1 VERRAGVDS
10 FSIEVRTLFE
20 VGSSKESPALFL
32 ERIGESG
39 FVGMEGDGF
48 VWLRVDTAWVVDGSG
63 DTGREGG
70 NEMGG
75 EGGGDTGHE
84 GGSEPGREGGNET
97 GGEGGGDT
105 GREGGNEPGRGGTSS
120 ISTSGP

>member
-1 VERRAGVDS
+1 MERRAGVDS

-84 GGSEPGREGGNET
+84 GGSEPGR
-97 GGEGGGDT
+97 
-105 GREGGNEPGRGGTSS
+105 GGTSS